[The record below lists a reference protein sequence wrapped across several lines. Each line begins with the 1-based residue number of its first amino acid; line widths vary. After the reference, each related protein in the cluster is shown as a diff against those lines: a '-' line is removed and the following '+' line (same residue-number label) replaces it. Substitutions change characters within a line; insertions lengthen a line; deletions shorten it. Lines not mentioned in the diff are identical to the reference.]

1 MNYENVVLIFK
12 NRFPIGNTYS
22 FIAVHESNPIQSPL
36 QINGITRKL
45 DIIAFDITQ
54 KWNGTKTEWIR
65 REVDHE
71 STLFNKSWDYLYR
84 LDDGKYGIVNFS
96 TGKIQAFDNVDA
108 ESIIHRFFF
117 DAMSL

>member
-12 NRFPIGNTYS
+12 NRFPTGNTYS
-22 FIAVHESNPIQSPL
+22 FIAVHESNPTQSSL
-36 QINGITRKL
+36 QINGTTYKL

-54 KWNGTKTEWIR
+54 KWNGTKTEWIQ
-65 REVDHE
+65 REVDHP

-84 LDDGKYGIVNFS
+84 LDDGKYGIANFG
-96 TGKIQAFDNVDA
+96 TGHVKAFDNVDA